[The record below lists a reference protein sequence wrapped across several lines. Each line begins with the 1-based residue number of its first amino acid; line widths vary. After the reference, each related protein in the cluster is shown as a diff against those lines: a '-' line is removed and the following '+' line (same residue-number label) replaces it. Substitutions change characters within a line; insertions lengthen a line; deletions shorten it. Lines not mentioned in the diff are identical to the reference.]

1 MRRIGEIKL
10 FKLSG
15 AFMEFRNLKLLFFI
29 EDGSDFKSYN
39 INFKKLIFIISLIL
53 IGCLLL
59 TGASTYVLIKVYRSY
74 KISHLNRQNA
84 VLISQLSS
92 MESKVGY
99 IKDQLKILEDFDNDL
114 RMLTGLPKVDED
126 VWDVGVGGS
135 SVNFKGS
142 GLEDLP
148 VPLNNQVTSV
158 NVDLAQLER
167 EIDLEFSSFSEIQTI
182 LEENKRKARTTPT
195 IRPVEEGWLQ
205 SPFGKRIDPFEDIE
219 KLHYGMD
226 IASTKGTIVRAP
238 ADGEVIVVRD
248 NDFKYGYGKY
258 LIIDHG
264 DGLKTL
270 FGHLSTVIVKKNQK
284 VKRRDPIG
292 EVGRSGRA
300 TGYHLHYEVKRNG
313 KAINP
318 KYFFL
323 DQ

>member
-1 MRRIGEIKL
+1 
-10 FKLSG
+10 
-15 AFMEFRNLKLLFFI
+15 MEVRNLKLLFFI

-39 INFKKLIFIISLIL
+39 INFKKLISIISLIL

-59 TGASTYVLIKVYRSY
+59 TGASTYTLIKVYRSY

-92 MESKVGY
+92 MESKVES
-99 IKDQLKILEDFDNDL
+99 IKDQLKILEDFDNNL

-142 GLEDLP
+142 ELEDLP
-148 VPLNNQVTSV
+148 VPVNKQVTSINV
-158 NVDLAQLER
+158 NLAQLER
-167 EIDLEFSSFSEIQTI
+167 EIDLEYSSFNEIQAI
-182 LEENKRKARTTPT
+182 LEENKRKARATPT
-195 IRPVEEGWLQ
+195 IRPVERGWLQ

-219 KLHYGMD
+219 KDHYGMD
-226 IASTKGTIVRAP
+226 IASTKGEIVRAP
-238 ADGEVIVVRD
+238 ADGVVIVVRD

-258 LIIDHG
+258 IIIDHG
-264 DGLKTL
+264 DGLETL

-313 KAINP
+313 KAQDP
-318 KYFFL
+318 RYFFL

>member
-114 RMLTGLPKVDED
+114 RM
-126 VWDVGVGGS
+126 
-135 SVNFKGS
+135 
-142 GLEDLP
+142 
-148 VPLNNQVTSV
+148 
-158 NVDLAQLER
+158 
-167 EIDLEFSSFSEIQTI
+167 
-182 LEENKRKARTTPT
+182 
-195 IRPVEEGWLQ
+195 
-205 SPFGKRIDPFEDIE
+205 
-219 KLHYGMD
+219 
-226 IASTKGTIVRAP
+226 
-238 ADGEVIVVRD
+238 
-248 NDFKYGYGKY
+248 
-258 LIIDHG
+258 
-264 DGLKTL
+264 
-270 FGHLSTVIVKKNQK
+270 
-284 VKRRDPIG
+284 
-292 EVGRSGRA
+292 
-300 TGYHLHYEVKRNG
+300 
-313 KAINP
+313 
-318 KYFFL
+318 
-323 DQ
+323 

>member
-1 MRRIGEIKL
+1 
-10 FKLSG
+10 
-15 AFMEFRNLKLLFFI
+15 MEVRNLKLLFFT

-39 INFKKLIFIISLIL
+39 INFKKLISILSLIL
-53 IGCLLL
+53 IMCVLL
-59 TGASTYVLIKVYRSY
+59 TGTSTYILIKVYRSY

-84 VLISQLSS
+84 ILISQLSS
-92 MESKVGY
+92 MESKVES
-99 IKDQLKILEDFDNDL
+99 IRDQLKQLENFDNDL

-126 VWDVGVGGS
+126 VRDVGVGGS
-135 SVNFKGS
+135 SVNFKGL

-148 VPLNNQVTSV
+148 VPLNNQVTSL

-167 EIDLEFSSFSEIQTI
+167 EIDLEYSSFNEIQTI
-182 LEENKRKARTTPT
+182 LEENKRKARATPT
-195 IRPVEEGWLQ
+195 IRPVETGWLQ

-219 KLHYGMD
+219 KEHYGMD
-226 IASTKGTIVRAP
+226 IASTKGSIVRAP
-238 ADGEVIVVRD
+238 ADGVVKVVRD

-264 DGLKTL
+264 DGLETL
-270 FGHLSTVIVKKNQK
+270 FGHLSTVKVKKNQK

-313 KAINP
+313 KAVNP
-318 KYFFL
+318 RYFFL

>member
-1 MRRIGEIKL
+1 
-10 FKLSG
+10 
-15 AFMEFRNLKLLFFI
+15 
-29 EDGSDFKSYN
+29 
-39 INFKKLIFIISLIL
+39 
-53 IGCLLL
+53 
-59 TGASTYVLIKVYRSY
+59 
-74 KISHLNRQNA
+74 
-84 VLISQLSS
+84 
-92 MESKVGY
+92 
-99 IKDQLKILEDFDNDL
+99 
-114 RMLTGLPKVDED
+114 MLTGLPKVDED
-126 VWDVGVGGS
+126 VRDVGVGGS
-135 SVNFKGS
+135 SVNYKGL

-148 VPLNNQVTSV
+148 VPLNNQVTSL

-167 EIDLEFSSFSEIQTI
+167 EIDLEFSSFNEIQTT
-182 LEENKRKARTTPT
+182 LEENKRKARATPT
-195 IRPVEEGWLQ
+195 IRPVETGWLQ

-219 KLHYGMD
+219 KDHYGMD

-238 ADGEVIVVRD
+238 ADGVVKVVRD

-264 DGLKTL
+264 DGLETL
-270 FGHLSTVIVKKNQK
+270 FGHLSTVKVKKNQK

-318 KYFFL
+318 RYFFL